1 MEVGVLQWII
11 GQSGMA
17 GLAAFA
23 IWLMDQRHKE
33 HAREKDTALQREML
47 NVELHRQDK
56 ERLIEVLRQNAEV
69 NVRLIATLN
78 HLDER
83 LTQVEQY
90 LRR

>member
-33 HAREKDTALQREML
+33 HAREKDTALQKEIRQREQ
-47 NVELHRQDK
+47 R
-56 ERLIEVLRQNAEV
+56 A
-69 NVRLIATLN
+69 
-78 HLDER
+78 
-83 LTQVEQY
+83 
-90 LRR
+90 